1 MTGCLA
7 IKFLAKKTALKPS
20 MIRRGMVVI
29 SHPQSVYEFLAEVL
43 ILHHPTTI
51 GLNYQPMV
59 HCGSVRQIV
68 KVCKIINKAYIRS
81 GEKAKIRFRFLYKPE
96 YIEAGDL
103 IIFAKV
109 KQKVWVRL
117 KGYLTNLSMGIK
129 VMV

>member
-1 MTGCLA
+1 
-7 IKFLAKKTALKPS
+7 
-20 MIRRGMVVI
+20 MVVI

-68 KVCKIINKAYIRS
+68 KVCKIINKAYVRT

-96 YIEAGDL
+96 YIEEGD
-103 IIFAKV
+103 FNHTTYEG
-109 KQKVWVRL
+109 KQELGQIKN
-117 KGYLTNLSMGIK
+117 YLM
-129 VMV
+129 